1 MHFCSET
8 ILINGIKS
16 NIILEGGGKDNTILT
31 WKSSGLQLREAP
43 LMLKGA
49 NNFIAKGITFKVINL
64 LIKLSRPCLESDF
77 KRETVFLEKSMY
89 GILFYFLNVLNLFSI
104 FFQYVIKITSTFSVL
119 FLIIPRIYII
129 DF

>member
-16 NIILEGGGKDNTILT
+16 NIILEGGGKDNTILA

-77 KRETVFLEKSMY
+77 KREIVFLEKSMY
-89 GILFYFLNVLNLFSI
+89 GIFFFLNVLNLFSM
-104 FFQYVIKITSTFSVL
+104 FFQYVIKITSIFSVL